1 MLRLHFINV
10 GDGDAILV
18 EELREG
24 SAFRMLVDTGRED
37 VGGEPGSLRRT
48 AAEYL
53 AELGITGLDAL
64 VVTHLH
70 EDHFGGT
77 AALAEKFSIGTVYSG
92 FFPCL
97 PVASIAR
104 TGAEEKTV
112 RGLMD
117 CLEQWASCTEKLTA
131 HGCRLCQ
138 VEETA
143 VLSLAPRLEA
153 ELI

>member
-53 AELGITGLDAL
+53 AELNASVFVMDSGHVILSAL
-64 VVTHLH
+64 PP
-70 EDHFGGT
+70 
-77 AALAEKFSIGTVYSG
+77 EKF
-92 FFPCL
+92 
-97 PVASIAR
+97 
-104 TGAEEKTV
+104 GAEAEN
-112 RGLMD
+112 
-117 CLEQWASCTEKLTA
+117 TE
-131 HGCRLCQ
+131 GSGR
-138 VEETA
+138 
-143 VLSLAPRLEA
+143 
-153 ELI
+153 I